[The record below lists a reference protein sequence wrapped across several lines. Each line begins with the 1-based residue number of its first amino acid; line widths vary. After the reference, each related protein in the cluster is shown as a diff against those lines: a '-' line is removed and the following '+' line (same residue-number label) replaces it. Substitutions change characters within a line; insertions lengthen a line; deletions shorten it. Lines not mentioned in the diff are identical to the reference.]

1 MILSQMMIRAAVR
14 VWDPG
19 WFDSRRNTPSS
30 RRVFI
35 MTSRGD
41 DNANDKRSINDND
54 AEAKP

>member
-1 MILSQMMIRAAVR
+1 MIRAAVR